1 MADKDILTLRAASR
15 YAKVS
20 HETVRIWCAKYAIGE
35 RQGEKWVI
43 NRRALDRVVKAK
55 AAIAALAASK

>member
-20 HETVRIWCAKYAIGE
+20 HETIRIWCGKYGIGD
-35 RQGEKWVI
+35 RQGEKWAI
-43 NRRALDRVVKAK
+43 NKRALDRVVKAK
-55 AAIAALAASK
+55 AALAALAAIK